1 MEADLE
7 KMRQR
12 IAERKDDLQL
22 SYQDLAELTN
32 LSKSTLQRYVTGDI
46 GNIGLDKIE
55 LIARAL
61 HVSPAY
67 LMGWEEPP
75 EKIVPIRI
83 PVYGTVPAG
92 VPIEALEDILD
103 YEELD
108 PREYNPNKQYMGLQ
122 VKGDSMFPRYQDG
135 DIVII
140 EVQPDCESGQD
151 CIVYVNGYDATLKTV
166 LKRSDAIE
174 LRPFNPSYPSKV
186 YTKDD
191 EEIIILGVV
200 KELRR
205 KIL

>member
-1 MEADLE
+1 MTIGDRIRLA
-7 KMRQR
+7 RQH
-12 IAERKDDLQL
+12 AGFTQE
-22 SYQDLAELTN
+22 DLAKAAGTSKQTIYKYEMNIITN
-32 LSKSTLQRYVTGDI
+32 IPSDRV
-46 GNIGLDKIE
+46 E
-55 LIARAL
+55 AIAQL
-61 HVSPAY
+61 LEVSPAY

-75 EKIVPIRI
+75 EKIVPIRV

-92 VPIEALEDILD
+92 VPIEALENILD

-135 DIVII
+135 DIVIV

-166 LKRSDAIE
+166 LKRSDSIE
-174 LRPFNPSYPSKV
+174 LRPFNPSHPSKV